1 MEYSTTPTTRLIH
14 QVLQYFF
21 HRYSKPIQNWLHWTI
36 LKSING
42 FFILGVLSFSDSES
56 STSLWMWSHCNL
68 IWPWRVLTPRRN
80 VIQSINMKCQIPN
93 TIASRKICLLSYEQY
108 GLTMTVL
115 KVNGSSMPQS
125 GQYGQYWTVFFEE
138 RFKNTKMDGSR
149 SAEVNCSTFVL
160 NSFAFFRLVFKF

>member
-80 VIQSINMKCQIPN
+80 VIQSINMNCKIPN
-93 TIASRKICLLSYEQY
+93 TIATRKICILSYEQY
-108 GLTMTVL
+108 NAS
-115 KVNGSSMPQS
+115 K
-125 GQYGQYWTVFFEE
+125 WTVW
-138 RFKNTKMDGSR
+138 TI
-149 SAEVNCSTFVL
+149 L
-160 NSFAFFRLVFKF
+160 NGLLRRTVQKYQNGRV